1 MATDSGEGPQDQQTT
16 RQETTRQDEPGIPA
30 QAVAVAGEPAAEATA
45 ADAAAVTAAP
55 DVLANSLGEYTRAW
69 LRRVGSGESGA
80 LPVIVGLIII
90 GAYFQSRSH
99 AFLSAGN
106 IANLMGQAGW
116 IITIAMAQVFVL
128 LLGEIDL
135 SVGYNAAV
143 GATITIWMVSVSH
156 PFPTVVAILAG
167 LAVSTAIAA
176 IEGAIVAFL
185 RIPSFVVTL
194 AGLLTLSGVLLWL
207 YGQTGSVGLGGV
219 IQNHNSFIN
228 GIVSNN
234 LSPAVSWIVLIVVVV
249 LAALYMLIR
258 DRRRRANNL
267 SVAPLS
273 VTVLKLV
280 VMAAIGV
287 VLVLVL
293 SFNRGTLFQQ
303 LRGVPWV
310 VPAVLLLLAVTSVL
324 LGRTKFGRYIYAIGG
339 NAEAARR
346 AGINLNRIRVT
357 AFALAGTF
365 AGITGILYASLL
377 GSISNNVNGG
387 QYVLYSVAG
396 AVIGGVSLFGGRG
409 RMMGAV
415 LGGFVVAVI
424 YNGVILLGLGA
435 AGQYIWTG
443 GVLLAAVLLDA
454 LARRGSSGATN

>member
-1 MATDSGEGPQDQQTT
+1 MATDHGEPT
-16 RQETTRQDEPGIPA
+16 QDEGA
-30 QAVAVAGEPAAEATA
+30 QGQHGQGVALAGEPAAAKTA
-45 ADAAAVTAAP
+45 DEIALASNP
-55 DVLANSLGEYTRAW
+55 DVLANSLGEYARAW

-80 LPVIVGLIII
+80 LPVIIGLIVI
-90 GAYFQSRSH
+90 GAYFQVRSH

-143 GATITIWMVSVSH
+143 GATITIWMVSVAH
-156 PFPTVVAILAG
+156 PFPTWLAILAG

-207 YGQTGSVGLGGV
+207 YEQTGSVGLGGV
-219 IQNHNSFIN
+219 IQNHNGFIN

-234 LSPAVSWIVLIVVVV
+234 LGPTVSWIVLIVVVAV
-249 LAALYMLIR
+249 SALYMIVR
-258 DRRRRANNL
+258 DQRRRANNL
-267 SVAPLS
+267 SVPPLS
-273 VTVLKLV
+273 VTVLKLA

-287 VLVLVL
+287 VLVVVL
-293 SFNRGTLFQQ
+293 SVNRGTLYTQ

-310 VPAVLLLLAVTSVL
+310 VPVVLGLLAVTSVL
-324 LGRTKFGRYIYAIGG
+324 LGRTKFGRYMYAIGG

-346 AGINLNRIRVT
+346 AGINLNRIRLM

-454 LARRGSSGATN
+454 LARRGGASSSNL

>member
-1 MATDSGEGPQDQQTT
+1 MAGTEHGGAAEDQA
-16 RQETTRQDEPGIPA
+16 GS
-30 QAVAVAGEPAAEATA
+30 VAVAGEPEASDQAAAEIALA
-45 ADAAAVTAAP
+45 SAP
-55 DVLANSLGEYTRAW
+55 DVLAGSLGEYTRIW
-69 LRRVGSGESGA
+69 LRRVRNGESGA
-80 LPVIVGLIII
+80 LPVIIGLIII
-90 GAYFQSRSH
+90 GAYFQARSS

-135 SVGYNAAV
+135 SVGFNMAV
-143 GATITIWMVSVSH
+143 GATITIWMVSVAH
-156 PFPTVVAILAG
+156 PFPTWLAILAG

-185 RIPSFVVTL
+185 KVPSFVVTL

-207 YGQTGSVGLGGV
+207 YEQTGSVGLGGV
-219 IQNHNSFIN
+219 IQLHNGFIN
-228 GIVSNN
+228 GIVSDN
-234 LSPAVSWIVLIVVVV
+234 LSPTLSWIVLIVAIV
-249 LAALYMLIR
+249 LAAVFMIAR

-267 SVAPLS
+267 VAPPLS
-273 VTVLKLV
+273 VTVLKLAV
-280 VMAAIGV
+280 TAAIGV
-287 VLVLVL
+287 ALVLVL
-293 SFNRGTLFQQ
+293 NANRGTLFIQ

-310 VPAVLLLLAVTSVL
+310 VPIVLVLLLLTTVL
-324 LGRTKFGRYIYAIGG
+324 LGRTKFGRYVYAIGG

-346 AGINLNRIRVT
+346 AGINLNRIRVM
-357 AFALAGTF
+357 AFALCGLMAGV
-365 AGITGILYASLL
+365 TGILFASLL
-377 GSISNNVNGG
+377 GSISNNVQGG

-409 RMMGAV
+409 RMLGAV

-454 LARRGSSGATN
+454 VARRGSTGATN